1 MAGASITLHAT
12 HRDEVCADRLAAVRG
27 AAVTI
32 AGVPTLTDLPEMKSI
47 FYGWKNLL
55 SKRTYGLIAV
65 HLVLFTLS
73 YEMAL
78 WLRFDLAVPAVER
91 EVFWRTLPWVLA
103 LKLTMFYFV
112 GSVHG
117 WWRYVTFADLAT
129 LLRVSTLATISIA
142 FIDYLFIEYQIPRAV
157 LLLDWGITILL
168 VGGLRSACRLVRE
181 SWWPAIS
188 LRERKPTL
196 LIGAVEGGEALA
208 RQIHTNVNMDYRVVG
223 FLDENPARRG
233 SRLGGIPFLGDPS
246 DAVQLARIH
255 RAKDLLIMTNTLSGE
270 RLRDLVQRCRN
281 AGITVQMIPAV
292 DELVNGSFQ
301 VQVRDVDINDLLRR
315 DPIKLDFTAIRKML
329 SGKRV
334 LVTGAGGSIGSEIC
348 RQIAKSNPAN
358 LILLER
364 AENSLFFFER
374 EMIAAGW
381 GDFLVP
387 CIADICDQARMRAVF
402 EKYQPEVVFH
412 AAAHKH
418 VPLMEANPSE
428 AIKNNVI
435 ATADLARLSDE
446 SGVER
451 FVMISTDKAVNPTS
465 IMGASKQ
472 LAERYVHA
480 LSEISQT
487 KFVAV
492 RFGNVLASN
501 GSVVPIFREQ
511 IQRGGPVTVTDPEM
525 RRFFMTIPEASQLVL
540 QAAAMGAGGEI
551 FVLDMGEPVKI
562 LDLAQDLIR
571 LSGLSLEDIPIVF
584 TGKRPGEKLYE
595 ELYLEDEQ
603 TLPTPHPKVRV
614 AYHRPF
620 QIDCLDQT
628 LEELKILGESSDTE
642 IREKLQELVHNYHPT
657 IVDSAAQTTRRQ
669 PVLES
674 SRSSVSVVDPPL

>member
-1 MAGASITLHAT
+1 MLH
-12 HRDEVCADRLAAVRG
+12 
-27 AAVTI
+27 
-32 AGVPTLTDLPEMKSI
+32 
-47 FYGWKNLL
+47 GWDHLL
-55 SKRTYGLIAV
+55 SRRTYALVIV
-65 HLVLFTLS
+65 HLLLFTLS
-73 YEMAL
+73 YEIAL
-78 WLRFDLAVPAVER
+78 WLRFDMTVPLVER
-91 EVFWRTLPWVLA
+91 EVFWKTLPWVLA
-103 LKLTMFYFV
+103 LKITMFYFV
-112 GSVHG
+112 GSLHG
-117 WWRYVTFADLAT
+117 WWRYVTFADLAA
-129 LLRVSTLATISIA
+129 LLRVSTLATITIA
-142 FIDYLFIEYQIPRAV
+142 FIDYLFVDTQIPRSV

-168 VGGLRSACRLVRE
+168 IGGLRSACRLVRE

-208 RQIHTNVNMDYRVVG
+208 RQIHTNPNMDYRVVG
-223 FLDENPARRG
+223 FLDEDRSRRG
-233 SRLGGIPFLGDPS
+233 SRLGGIPFLGDPA
-246 DAVQLARIH
+246 DAVALARVH

-281 AGITVQMIPAV
+281 AGISVKMIPPV

-315 DPIKLDFTAIRKML
+315 DPIELDMGAITKML

-348 RQIAKSNPAN
+348 RQIVKSNPDT

-374 EMIAAGW
+374 EMIASGF
-381 GDFLVP
+381 GDMLVP
-387 CIADICDQARMRAVF
+387 CIADICDQQRMRAVF
-402 EKYQPEVVFH
+402 EKYEPEVVFH

-435 ATADLARLSDE
+435 GTAELARLSHE
-446 SGVER
+446 YRVER

-472 LAERYVHA
+472 LAERFVHA
-480 LSEISQT
+480 LSETSNT

-540 QAAAMGAGGEI
+540 QAAAMGDGGEI

-562 LDLAQDLIR
+562 VDLAQDLIR
-571 LSGLSLEDIPIVF
+571 LSGLSLDEIPIVF

-595 ELYLEDEQ
+595 ELYLDDEQ
-603 TLPTPHPKVRV
+603 TLPTPHPKLRV
-614 AYHRPF
+614 AYHRAF
-620 QIDCLDQT
+620 DAERLDQT
-628 LEELKILGESSDTE
+628 LVDVREVCERSDVE
-642 IREKLQELVHNYHPT
+642 IREKLQELVHNYQPSLAESPAKPE
-657 IVDSAAQTTRRQ
+657 DSH

-674 SRSSVSVVDPPL
+674 SR

>member
-1 MAGASITLHAT
+1 
-12 HRDEVCADRLAAVRG
+12 
-27 AAVTI
+27 
-32 AGVPTLTDLPEMKSI
+32 MKSI
-47 FYGWKNLL
+47 LHGWQNLL
-55 SKRTYGLIAV
+55 SRRTYALVLV
-65 HLVLFTLS
+65 HLILFALS
-73 YEMAL
+73 YEIAL
-78 WLRFDLAVPAVER
+78 WLRFDMAVPTAER
-91 EVFWRTLPWVLA
+91 EVFWRTLPWVLGV
-103 LKLTMFYFV
+103 KMMMFYLF

-117 WWRYVTFADLAT
+117 WWRYVTFSDLAA
-129 LLRVSTLATISIA
+129 LLRVSTLATITIA
-142 FIDYLFIEYQIPRAV
+142 FIDYLFVASQIPRAV

-168 VGGLRSACRLVRE
+168 IGGLRSACRLMRE
-181 SWWPAIS
+181 SWWPVIS

-223 FLDENPARRG
+223 FLDEDRSRRG
-233 SRLGGIPFLGDPS
+233 SRLGGIPFLGSPS
-246 DAVQLARIH
+246 DAVALARIY
-255 RAKDLLIMTNTLSGE
+255 RAKDLLIMANTLPGE
-270 RLRDLVQRCRN
+270 RLRELVQRCGK
-281 AGITVQMIPAV
+281 AGITVKMIPPV
-292 DELVNGSFQ
+292 DEIVSGTFQ
-301 VQVRDVDINDLLRR
+301 GMVRDVDINDLLRR
-315 DPIKLDFTAIRKML
+315 DPIQLDSEAINNML
-329 SGKRV
+329 SGRRV

-348 RQIAKSNPAN
+348 RQIAKSNPGC
-358 LILLER
+358 LVLVER
-364 AENSLFFFER
+364 AENGLFFFER
-374 EMIAAGW
+374 ELIAAGH

-387 CIADICDQARMRAVF
+387 CIADICDKQRMRAVF

-435 ATADLARLSDE
+435 GTADLARLSRE
-446 SGVER
+446 FGVER

-480 LSEISQT
+480 LSETSET

-540 QAAAMGAGGEI
+540 QAAAMGDGGEI

-562 LDLAQDLIR
+562 LDLAKDLIR
-571 LSGLSLEDIPIVF
+571 LSGLSLDEIPIVF
-584 TGKRPGEKLYE
+584 TGKRPGEKLFE
-595 ELYLEDEQ
+595 ELYLDDEE
-603 TLPTPHPKVRV
+603 TLPTPHPKLRV

-620 QIDCLDQT
+620 EIECLDQA
-628 LEELKILGESSDTE
+628 LRELKILGESSDDV

-657 IVDSAAQTTRRQ
+657 VIDSPSAESNKPQ

-674 SRSSVSVVDPPL
+674 SR